1 MREGPRRVLVV
12 DDEPAVRVTLSG
24 FLEKAGYVVESAS
37 NGQTCLRVLQRA
49 PAPDLLVLDLM
60 MPVLT
65 GFEVL
70 AVMRAEPALAAIPV
84 IILTATPGHTAKD
97 LHVDAVLKK
106 PFDMAD
112 VQASI
117 HVALASRGSRKA
129 Q

>member
-1 MREGPRRVLVV
+1 VLVV

-37 NGQTCLRVLQRA
+37 NGQACLRALQRG

-97 LHVDAVLKK
+97 LQVDSVLKK

-117 HVALASRGSRKA
+117 HVAIASRRSWKA